1 VSGSEGLL
9 TRLAPLQGADA
20 AGELFEASFDT
31 LEVGFSAGAVKR
43 ALARESSGLGL
54 RARAGG
60 KLGFVGSRDLS
71 PEGLAAL
78 EGQLE
83 NSLEVGDE
91 GTLEFPGASEPA
103 PQAGR
108 LGLSNPATAALTI
121 PDLVKVG
128 EVALAELS
136 ERFPEVTFDAT
147 VRRSVGKSRLQ
158 NTSGLDT
165 REDYTVFSFSVE
177 ANQTR
182 DEDVLLD
189 YAYVVGTSTE
199 LADPSRVV
207 DELGRRLAWSQQVVD
222 WTPGRLPVLF
232 SPEGSSVI
240 WSPLLQALSGKTV
253 MLGTSPLRERTGE
266 QVLGP
271 QVTLIDD
278 GLRPGAL
285 GSGAYDEE
293 GIPRATRPLIEAG
306 VLKGFVHSLET
317 AQATGS
323 APTGNGERGG
333 ATSRPEP
340 GFANVVIQG
349 GDQSFQELLS
359 SIDEG
364 ILVHSV
370 IGQGQGNTLPGTF
383 SNPLDLAFLIRAG
396 EVVGRIKDASIAGDV
411 YQLLGPDSQARLSRE
426 VLAVG
431 GSSFLPWLLID
442 ELNVV
447 GKS

>member
-1 VSGSEGLL
+1 MPAELMQ
-9 TRLAPLQGADA
+9 RLADKGAKA
-20 AGELFEASFDT
+20 ELFHASSDT

-91 GTLEFPGASEPA
+91 GELAFPGASQPDPA
-103 PQAGR
+103 AAA
-108 LGLSNPATAALTI
+108 LGLSVPETAALTI

-128 EVALAELS
+128 EEALAELR
-136 ERFPEVTFDAT
+136 ERFPQVTFDAT
-147 VRRSVGKSRLQ
+147 VRRSVGRSRLQ
-158 NTSGLDT
+158 NTSGLT
-165 REDYTVFSFSVE
+165 TEEDYTVFSFSVE

-182 DEDVLLD
+182 DEDVLID
-189 YAYVVGTSTE
+189 YAYVVGTSTA
-199 LADPSRVV
+199 LADPARVV
-207 DELGRRLAWSQQVVD
+207 RELSQRLEWSQEIVD
-222 WTPGRLPVLF
+222 WTPGRMPVLF
-232 SPEGSSVI
+232 TPEGSSVI

-253 MLGTSPLRERTGE
+253 MLGTSPLRERSGE
-266 QVLGP
+266 QVLGA

-306 VLKGFVHSLET
+306 VLRGFVHSLET
-317 AQATGS
+317 AQATES

-333 ATSRPEP
+333 ATARPEP
-340 GFANVVIQG
+340 GFSNVVVQG
-349 GDQSFQELLS
+349 GQESFQELLS

-383 SNPLDLAFLIRAG
+383 SNPLDLAFLIRG
-396 EVVGRIKDASIAGDV
+396 GQVVGRIKDGSIAGDI
-411 YQLLGPDSQARLSRE
+411 YQLLGPESRARLSSE
-426 VLAVG
+426 VQAVG
-431 GSSFLPWLLID
+431 GSTFLPWLLLED
-442 ELNVV
+442 LNVV
-447 GKS
+447 GKG

>member
-1 VSGSEGLL
+1 MSGAEGLL
-9 TRLAPLQGADA
+9 NRLAPLQSEGA
-20 AGELFEASFDT
+20 AGEVFEASFDT

-60 KLGFVGSRDLS
+60 KMGFVGSRDLS

-78 EGQLE
+78 ESQLT

-91 GTLEFPGASEPA
+91 GSLEFPGASEPDPKA
-103 PQAGR
+103 HE
-108 LGLSNPATAALTI
+108 LGLSNPETAALTI
-121 PDLVKVG
+121 PELVAVG
-128 EVALAELS
+128 EKALAELS
-136 ERFPEVTFDAT
+136 ERFPHVTFDAT
-147 VRRSVGKSRLQ
+147 VRRSVGQSRLQ
-158 NTSGLDT
+158 NTSGLDA

-182 DEDVLLD
+182 DEDVLID
-189 YAYVVGTSTE
+189 YAYVVGTSRE
-199 LADPSRVV
+199 LADPQRVV
-207 DELGRRLAWSQQVVD
+207 DELGRRLGWSQEIVD

-253 MLGTSPLRERTGE
+253 MLGTSPLRERRGE
-266 QVLGP
+266 QVLGS
-271 QVTLIDD
+271 QITLIDD
-278 GLRPGAL
+278 GLKPGAL

-306 VLKGFVHSLET
+306 VVKGFVHSLET
-317 AQATGS
+317 ALATGS
-323 APTGNGERGG
+323 EPTGNGERGG
-333 ATSRPEP
+333 ATARPEP
-340 GFANVVIQG
+340 GFANIVVQG
-349 GDQSFQELLS
+349 GKQSFQEILS

-383 SNPLDLAFLIRAG
+383 SNPLDLAFLIREG
-396 EVVGRIKDASIAGDV
+396 EVVGRIKDGSIAGDI
-411 YQLLGPDSQARLSRE
+411 YQLLGPDSKARLSSE
-426 VLAVG
+426 VQPVG
-431 GSSFLPWLLID
+431 GSTFLPWLLID
-442 ELNVV
+442 DLNVV